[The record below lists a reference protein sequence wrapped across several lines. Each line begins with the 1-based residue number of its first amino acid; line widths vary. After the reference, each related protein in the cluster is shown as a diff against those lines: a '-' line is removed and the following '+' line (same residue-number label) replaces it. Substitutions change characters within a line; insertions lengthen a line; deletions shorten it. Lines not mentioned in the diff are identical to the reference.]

1 MNDTTLLKFA
11 LDAGEIMLTSGAET
25 HRVEDTMKRILSVS
39 HSAGVEALA
48 LSTML
53 IVSIPSNSHGP
64 MTLTRG
70 VRDRS
75 VNFEKICLVNTVSR
89 AFVSKQICLS
99 EATKQ
104 LEDIAFT
111 GTFPPT
117 LRMLCYGVACGSF
130 TMVLNGS
137 WMDGLAAFLFGLLMG
152 ILLINLSRKKVPY
165 FLSYLLGGVLAGAG
179 ATIFHSFVPTAGPDM
194 IIIGSIMP
202 LLPGITITN
211 GIRDIMEGNFISGT
225 TKLVE
230 ALLVAFAIAGGVGF
244 GISFFV

>member
-1 MNDTTLLKFA
+1 MNDSTLLKFA

-25 HRVEDTMKRILSVS
+25 HRVEDTMKRILSIS
-39 HSAGVEALA
+39 HSSGVEALA
-48 LSTML
+48 LSTLL
-53 IVSIPSNSHGP
+53 IVSIPSDAHGP

-75 VNFEKICLVNTVSR
+75 VNFEKICSVNTVSR
-89 AFVSKQICLS
+89 AFVSREIS
-99 EATKQ
+99 
-104 LEDIAFT
+104 LEQAIKALEKISDT
-111 GTFPPT
+111 LTFPPV
-117 LRMLCYGVACGSF
+117 LRMVCYGIACGCF

-137 WMDGLAAFLFGLLMG
+137 WVDGLAALVFGVLMG
-152 ILLINLSRKKVPY
+152 ILLINLSRRKVPY

-179 ATIFHSFVPTAGPDM
+179 AMLFHNIVPTAGIDM
-194 IIIGSIMP
+194 IVIGTIMP
-202 LLPGITITN
+202 LLPGITMTN

-244 GISFFV
+244 GMSFFI